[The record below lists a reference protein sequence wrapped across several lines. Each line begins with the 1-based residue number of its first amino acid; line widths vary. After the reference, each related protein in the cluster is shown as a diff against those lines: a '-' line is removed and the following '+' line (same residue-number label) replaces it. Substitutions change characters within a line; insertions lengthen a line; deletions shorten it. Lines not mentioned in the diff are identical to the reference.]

1 MTTAAPSTTS
11 TLRTTGRRW
20 VFWMIVAAVVLLAAV
35 VTLVTSSTT
44 AGGARLDP
52 LNPAPDGAMAVAE
65 VLRTQGVEVVVV
77 TTSDDAL
84 DELGST
90 FGTTSDRAAE
100 STLLVHDP
108 DGLLSDDRLETLAG
122 AAETTV
128 LLEPGYREL
137 DAFAPGVEPAGVVD
151 GTAHAECSL
160 PVADRAGEVV
170 GEDAT
175 YRILDE
181 AQDAAVGCFGDDDD
195 RYRLVGVTTASG
207 TVSVLGATT
216 ALTNEAATAA
226 GNGALA
232 LGLLGQQPRLIWLAP
247 TLAELA
253 GETPP
258 TMGELSPEWVVPFA
272 LLAVLT
278 VIAAAVV
285 QGRRMGPLVI
295 EPLPVTVPSS
305 ETMRGRA
312 RLYGASRARLRA
324 ADALRLGA
332 IGRLARDT
340 GLATTATVDE
350 VVASVAAVTTS
361 PIAGIRDLLVDRVP
375 GTDRELVELS
385 DALLRLERDV
395 HASVRP

>member
-1 MTTAAPSTTS
+1 
-11 TLRTTGRRW
+11 
-20 VFWMIVAAVVLLAAV
+20 
-35 VTLVTSSTT
+35 
-44 AGGARLDP
+44 
-52 LNPAPDGAMAVAE
+52 
-65 VLRTQGVEVVVV
+65 
-77 TTSDDAL
+77 
-84 DELGST
+84 
-90 FGTTSDRAAE
+90 
-100 STLLVHDP
+100 
-108 DGLLSDDRLETLAG
+108 
-122 AAETTV
+122 
-128 LLEPGYREL
+128 
-137 DAFAPGVEPAGVVD
+137 
-151 GTAHAECSL
+151 
-160 PVADRAGEVV
+160 
-170 GEDAT
+170 
-175 YRILDE
+175 
-181 AQDAAVGCFGDDDD
+181 
-195 RYRLVGVTTASG
+195 
-207 TVSVLGATT
+207 VLGATT